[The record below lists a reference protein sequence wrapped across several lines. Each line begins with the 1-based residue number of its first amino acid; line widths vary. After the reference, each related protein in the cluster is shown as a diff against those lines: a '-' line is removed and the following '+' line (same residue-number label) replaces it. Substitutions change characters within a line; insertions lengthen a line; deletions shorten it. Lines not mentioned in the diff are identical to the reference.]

1 MGWNVRFTDYR
12 GYDLHSETLEC
23 PNEMW
28 VWRAKVSRGTDRDI
42 ASSQDLETSHSTRD
56 DAESAGFAWG
66 RAMVDEIL
74 TG

>member
-1 MGWNVRFTDYR
+1 MGWNMRFTDYR

-28 VWRAKVSRGTDRDI
+28 VWRAKVCRGAECGI
-42 ASSQDLETSHSTRD
+42 ASSQDLETSYRTRG

-74 TG
+74 MG